1 MNTLKRHLALI
12 LSIFI
17 IFTMCPSTLYA
28 SSIDTDGTA
37 PEITEPE
44 PDAAQ
49 GKAIPDESESITE
62 EIFDEAAYVTAEE
75 TVDETEDEAA
85 PVIEEMIPETSESP
99 DMDDYAGEPAP
110 EADAQDFSSDIDV
123 LPESEEL
130 VGKRVTIAEDIV
142 ADFNS
147 STGALVFISL
157 YGRTTFPSDW
167 LSKSGIESGAIKSID
182 FNCSF
187 EICPPNDCSNLFAD
201 LPNLRSID
209 LSLLDTSN
217 VTNMSYMFLRC
228 SSLTDIDLTCFDTS
242 NVELMTGMFASCS
255 SLTELNLGSYSGF
268 STSNVISTQL
278 MFSDCTNLTTLQL
291 HTCDFSKVARTRWMF
306 DSCNKLKFLRTPKNI
321 SVSIELP
328 GTLYRYS
335 GIACTELPKLSQSIL
350 LTRSKT
356 LSKGSLLVG
365 DNVTAS
371 FNASSGTF
379 SFYSENGTLWPHFLN
394 RIDLDKKNIKTIN
407 TASGTVYFPEEC
419 TSLFADCTNLK
430 TLDLSH
436 FGRSSISNAWRMFHK
451 CESLQ
456 SLDLS
461 CLDTTDMNSMVRFF
475 EGCPSLT
482 DLNISSFDTSNVTT
496 MFGMFTGCRSLKTL
510 DLSNFDTG
518 NVTEMGRMFMNCYSL
533 TSLDLSNFKTPKL
546 EGMQLMFSQCKSL
559 AILDMS
565 GFDLSKV
572 PEFSGSDSTLIPF
585 LDCTNLRI
593 FKTPKKNP
601 IAHEMPVTMYDQTG
615 KSYSKLPVTSKSLIL
630 FRPKRLAT
638 DYRKYGKLF
647 TDVLDPTHPYYNA
660 IYWAAQKGITKG
672 YSDGTF
678 GIDKPCTR
686 GHAVMFL
693 WRMAGC
699 PRPRTV
705 SRSPFSDVP
714 MSHTFYKAVLWAQQK
729 GITTG
734 YTSGSKKGKFGIDEN
749 CTRGQIM
756 TFIWRYKGKPKPK
769 LVSRTPFSDVPKNH
783 PYYQAILWGS
793 QNGVTNGYT
802 TGPYRGMFGIDRA
815 CTRGQIVTFL
825 YRIR

>member
-44 PDAAQ
+44 PDAAP

-182 FNCSF
+182 FKCSF

-217 VTNMSYMFLRC
+217 VTNMSYMFLGC

-371 FNASSGTF
+371 FNAF
-379 SFYSENGTLWPHFLN
+379 
-394 RIDLDKKNIKTIN
+394 
-407 TASGTVYFPEEC
+407 
-419 TSLFADCTNLK
+419 
-430 TLDLSH
+430 
-436 FGRSSISNAWRMFHK
+436 
-451 CESLQ
+451 
-456 SLDLS
+456 
-461 CLDTTDMNSMVRFF
+461 
-475 EGCPSLT
+475 
-482 DLNISSFDTSNVTT
+482 
-496 MFGMFTGCRSLKTL
+496 
-510 DLSNFDTG
+510 
-518 NVTEMGRMFMNCYSL
+518 
-533 TSLDLSNFKTPKL
+533 
-546 EGMQLMFSQCKSL
+546 
-559 AILDMS
+559 
-565 GFDLSKV
+565 
-572 PEFSGSDSTLIPF
+572 
-585 LDCTNLRI
+585 
-593 FKTPKKNP
+593 
-601 IAHEMPVTMYDQTG
+601 
-615 KSYSKLPVTSKSLIL
+615 
-630 FRPKRLAT
+630 
-638 DYRKYGKLF
+638 
-647 TDVLDPTHPYYNA
+647 
-660 IYWAAQKGITKG
+660 
-672 YSDGTF
+672 
-678 GIDKPCTR
+678 
-686 GHAVMFL
+686 
-693 WRMAGC
+693 
-699 PRPRTV
+699 
-705 SRSPFSDVP
+705 
-714 MSHTFYKAVLWAQQK
+714 
-729 GITTG
+729 
-734 YTSGSKKGKFGIDEN
+734 
-749 CTRGQIM
+749 
-756 TFIWRYKGKPKPK
+756 
-769 LVSRTPFSDVPKNH
+769 
-783 PYYQAILWGS
+783 
-793 QNGVTNGYT
+793 
-802 TGPYRGMFGIDRA
+802 
-815 CTRGQIVTFL
+815 
-825 YRIR
+825 